1 MSQINHSSVK
11 SHYGRVGRISQ
22 GRQASSVILPM
33 NKQHI
38 PIYKKPGYNAL
49 THNNGGNGFGY
60 YNVKN
65 AYNNYGNNCTQ
76 VGVRGCNGDLKE
88 KMQPQKCSGQKC
100 APYSQ
105 TLRGNTKDLTQMN
118 YAMGFDHHACEQLK
132 EDGHAPF
139 NCKK

>member
-11 SHYGRVGRISQ
+11 SHYGRLGRMSE
-22 GRQASSVILPM
+22 GKEASSVILPM
-33 NKQHI
+33 NRQHI
-38 PIYKKPGYNAL
+38 PMYKKPSYNTL
-49 THNNGGNGFGY
+49 THNNAGNGFGY

-65 AYNNYGNNCTQ
+65 AYNYGNNCTQ
-76 VGVRGCNGDLKE
+76 VGVIKCNGDLE
-88 KMQPQKCSGQKC
+88 QKPEQCSGQKC

-105 TLRGNTKDLTQMN
+105 SGLKNLGKVN

-132 EDGHAPF
+132 ADGKAPF